1 MSILAGFMLPHPPL
15 IIPDIG
21 RGKEQEIQNTIDAYH
36 KAAQE
41 LAALRPETIL
51 LLSPHQTMYA
61 DYFHISPGRSAR
73 GDFGQFGAKEVCME
87 VSYDTEFVTYLG
99 GIAGS
104 HNLHAGTLGEREK
117 KLDHGT
123 MVPLWFVNQHYT
135 EYRLVR
141 IGLSGFPLT
150 AHYRLGQCIRE
161 VAEML
166 GRKAVIIA
174 SGDLSHRLKE
184 DGPYG
189 YRKEGPQ
196 YDARIMD
203 VMERGAFGELFSFS
217 ESFCETAA
225 ECGHRSFTIMAGAF
239 DRTSLDVERLSY
251 EGPFGVGYGIC
262 TFHVR
267 GMERGC
273 SMEEKRSMAEKCS
286 MKESRFMKETRST
299 KEAIFMEETHFM
311 KEATSMEE
319 THSTQEKHSME
330 NMHSMDNA
338 PSTDETRNFLEQFEA
353 REKKRLCAQ
362 QAKEDPYV
370 KLARHTIET
379 WLRTGE
385 LPRVPEELPGEL
397 YSRRAGAF
405 VSLKEDGRLRGCI
418 GTTRAVQGSL
428 AEEIMHNAVSA
439 CSQDPRFSP
448 VELWEAERLTIT
460 VDVLG
465 DTQRLSSPDEL
476 DVKRYGV
483 IVTKGGRRGLLLP
496 NLEGVDT
503 VEQQIAIAK
512 QKAGISEQEQVALE
526 RFEVV
531 RHY

>member
-1 MSILAGFMLPHPPL
+1 
-15 IIPDIG
+15 
-21 RGKEQEIQNTIDAYH
+21 
-36 KAAQE
+36 
-41 LAALRPETIL
+41 
-51 LLSPHQTMYA
+51 
-61 DYFHISPGRSAR
+61 
-73 GDFGQFGAKEVCME
+73 ME
-87 VSYDTEFVTYLG
+87 
-99 GIAGS
+99 
-104 HNLHAGTLGEREK
+104 
-117 KLDHGT
+117 
-123 MVPLWFVNQHYT
+123 
-135 EYRLVR
+135 
-141 IGLSGFPLT
+141 
-150 AHYRLGQCIRE
+150 
-161 VAEML
+161 
-166 GRKAVIIA
+166 
-174 SGDLSHRLKE
+174 
-184 DGPYG
+184 
-189 YRKEGPQ
+189 
-196 YDARIMD
+196 
-203 VMERGAFGELFSFS
+203 
-217 ESFCETAA
+217 
-225 ECGHRSFTIMAGAF
+225 
-239 DRTSLDVERLSY
+239 
-251 EGPFGVGYGIC
+251 
-262 TFHVR
+262 
-267 GMERGC
+267 
-273 SMEEKRSMAEKCS
+273 
-286 MKESRFMKETRST
+286 
-299 KEAIFMEETHFM
+299 
-311 KEATSMEE
+311 EATSMEE

-385 LPRVPEELPGEL
+385 LPRVPKELPGEL

-465 DTQRLSSPDEL
+465 DTERISSPDEL

-512 QKAGISEQEQVALE
+512 QKAGISEQEKVALE

>member
-1 MSILAGFMLPHPPL
+1 MGILAGFMLPHPPL
-15 IIPDIG
+15 ILPEIG
-21 RGKEQEIQNTIDAYH
+21 RGEEQKIHSTTLSCQQAGREI
-36 KAAQE
+36 
-41 LAALRPETIL
+41 AALRPDTIV

-73 GDFGQFGAKEVCME
+73 GDFGQFGAKQVCLE

-99 GIAGS
+99 GVAGS

-123 MVPLWFVNQHYT
+123 MVPLYFVNQYYT

-141 IGLSGFPLT
+141 VGLSGFPLT

-161 VAEML
+161 VSEIL
-166 GRKAVIIA
+166 GRETVIIA

-189 YRKEGPQ
+189 YRKEGPE

-203 VMERGAFGELFSFS
+203 VMGRGAFGELLEFP

-225 ECGHRSFTIMAGAF
+225 ECGHRSFTVLAGAF
-239 DRTSLDVERLSY
+239 DGTRPEVRRLSY
-251 EGPFGVGYGIC
+251 EGPFGVGYGVC
-262 TFHVR
+262 TYHAR
-267 GMERGC
+267 KT
-273 SMEEKRSMAEKCS
+273 EESP
-286 MKESRFMKETRST
+286 SR
-299 KEAIFMEETHFM
+299 EE
-311 KEATSMEE
+311 
-319 THSTQEKHSME
+319 
-330 NMHSMDNA
+330 N
-338 PSTDETRNFLEQFEA
+338 RNFLEQFEA
-353 REKKRLCAQ
+353 REKERLRARQ
-362 QAKEDPYV
+362 EKEDPYV

-379 WLRTGE
+379 YLRTGKR
-385 LPRVPEELPGEL
+385 PSVPEGLPEEL

-405 VSLKEDGRLRGCI
+405 VSLKEDGKLRGCI
-418 GTTRAVQGSL
+418 GAIQAVQNSL
-428 AEEIMHNAVSA
+428 AEEIIRNAVSA
-439 CSQDPRFSP
+439 CSEDPRFPP
-448 VELWEAERLTIT
+448 VEQWEAERLTIS

-465 DTQRLSSPDEL
+465 DTERISSPGEL
-476 DVKRYGV
+476 DVERYGV
-483 IVTKGGRRGLLLP
+483 IVTKGSRRGLLLP

-512 QKAGISEQEQVALE
+512 QKAGIPEQETVELE